1 MKKITVVGSGYVG
14 MSLSA
19 LLSSKHEVQV
29 LDIDENKVKK
39 INQKKTTVADVDIEK
54 ALKDKNLSL
63 CATLDK
69 KEAYKDADFIIV
81 CTPTDFD
88 SNANRFITSVVD
100 KVISDA
106 IEQNDKA
113 LIVIKSTLPI
123 GHTQYLQKKFKTKR
137 IIFSPEF
144 LREGKALFDN
154 LNPTRIVIGGDC
166 ESSINFAEILEDC
179 SNKSNVLKLFM
190 NASEAEA
197 VKLFSNSYLAM
208 RVSFFNEL
216 DNFAILNKLDSNK
229 IIEGI
234 SADSRIGN
242 HYNNPSFGY
251 GGYCLPKDT
260 KQLLSDFDQIPQR
273 LISAIVE
280 SNNVRKDF
288 ISEQIRALKPKVVGI
303 YRLSMKSGSD
313 NFRDSAVKDIIENLS
328 DEFDLIIYEPL
339 ISDSYFGSFKV
350 LNDINNF
357 KNDSDIII
365 ANRISERLN
374 DVREKVFTRDIFQNN

>member
-1 MKKITVVGSGYVG
+1 
-14 MSLSA
+14 
-19 LLSSKHEVQV
+19 
-29 LDIDENKVKK
+29 
-39 INQKKTTVADVDIEK
+39 
-54 ALKDKNLSL
+54 
-63 CATLDK
+63 
-69 KEAYKDADFIIV
+69 
-81 CTPTDFD
+81 
-88 SNANRFITSVVD
+88 
-100 KVISDA
+100 
-106 IEQNDKA
+106 
-113 LIVIKSTLPI
+113 
-123 GHTQYLQKKFKTKR
+123 
-137 IIFSPEF
+137 
-144 LREGKALFDN
+144 
-154 LNPTRIVIGGDC
+154 
-166 ESSINFAEILEDC
+166 
-179 SNKSNVLKLFM
+179 M

-313 NFRDSAVKDIIENLS
+313 NFRDSAVQDIIENLS

>member
-1 MKKITVVGSGYVG
+1 
-14 MSLSA
+14 
-19 LLSSKHEVQV
+19 
-29 LDIDENKVKK
+29 
-39 INQKKTTVADVDIEK
+39 
-54 ALKDKNLSL
+54 
-63 CATLDK
+63 
-69 KEAYKDADFIIV
+69 
-81 CTPTDFD
+81 
-88 SNANRFITSVVD
+88 
-100 KVISDA
+100 
-106 IEQNDKA
+106 
-113 LIVIKSTLPI
+113 
-123 GHTQYLQKKFKTKR
+123 
-137 IIFSPEF
+137 
-144 LREGKALFDN
+144 
-154 LNPTRIVIGGDC
+154 
-166 ESSINFAEILEDC
+166 
-179 SNKSNVLKLFM
+179 M

>member
-14 MSLSA
+14 MSLSV
-19 LLSSKHEVQV
+19 LLSSKHEVKV
-29 LDIDENKVKK
+29 LDVDEKKVKK
-39 INQKKTTVADVDIEK
+39 INQKMTTVADIDIEK
-54 ALKDKNLSL
+54 ALEEKNLSL
-63 CATLDK
+63 CATLNK
-69 KEAYKDADFIIV
+69 KEAYKDADFIIIS
-81 CTPTDFD
+81 TPTDFD
-88 SNANRFITSVVD
+88 LNANRFNTSIVD
-100 KVISDA
+100 NVISDA
-106 IEQNDKA
+106 IEQNNKA

-123 GHTQYLQKKFKTKR
+123 GHTQSLQKKFKTKR

-144 LREGKALFDN
+144 LREGQALFDN
-154 LNPTRIVIGGDC
+154 LNPTRIVVGGDC
-166 ESSINFAEILEDC
+166 ELSINFAEILEDC

-190 NASEAEA
+190 KASEAEA

-216 DNFAILNKLDSNK
+216 DNFAILKKLDSTK
-229 IIEGI
+229 VIEGI
-234 SADSRIGN
+234 SADPRIGN

-260 KQLLSDFDQIPQR
+260 KQLLSNFDQIPQE

-288 ISEQIRALKPKVVGI
+288 ISEQIRALKPKVIGI

-313 NFRDSAVKDIIENLS
+313 NFRDSAVQDIIENLS

-339 ISDSYFGSFKV
+339 ISDSYFGSLKV
-350 LNDINNF
+350 CNDINSF
-357 KNDSDIII
+357 KNVSDIII
-365 ANRISERLN
+365 ANRVSETLN